1 MKKNWGF
8 IVGIFLF
15 SGSVFAQNPV
25 GLSMDEYIKAKA
37 FLIKDL
43 DNESYVKFENNTYI
57 LDRYE
62 AKKPYF
68 ITGDDG
74 LKKRIDLYTLTK
86 KGSEQIL
93 GTVIYYTNEK
103 NKVFTACLPNNAADG
118 KVWNQYF
125 EDIHAIDK
133 VEKNF
138 VLKLSYV
145 LSKEL
150 GFQQYKASLKG
161 KEIDRSE
168 AGTYGNDICFPGDE
182 TVAMADGTTKFL
194 VDIQPGDKV
203 VTVDPITQTKKIATV
218 NKLVSHNEDNY
229 AITTLTLI
237 KADEIAIANGNEVHL
252 SVRQLQA
259 TPNHPVTTKKGGS
272 KKIGSVVEGEQLLC
286 QNQQTGKYETF
297 TVWNKTEKAGGV
309 QKVYNIEASEGATFI
324 MNGVMVMQKAAVEE
338 NK

>member
-1 MKKNWGF
+1 MKKNLCF
-8 IVGIFLF
+8 ILAIICF
-15 SGSVFAQNPV
+15 SASVFAQAPK
-25 GLSMDEYIKAKA
+25 GLTMEEYTKAKT
-37 FLIKDL
+37 FVIKDL
-43 DNESYVKFENNTYI
+43 DNETYAKFDNNTYV

-62 AKKPYF
+62 SKKPYF

-86 KGSEQIL
+86 KGDANVL
-93 GTVIYYTNEK
+93 GTVIYYSNEK

-133 VEKNF
+133 EEKNF

-150 GFQQYKASLKG
+150 GYQQYKASLKG

-182 TVAMADGTTKFL
+182 TVAMADGTTKL
-194 VDIQPGDKV
+194 LAEVRPGDKV
-203 VTVDPITQTKKIATV
+203 VTVDPTTQQKKIATV
-218 NKLVSHNEDNY
+218 NKLVSHNADNY
-229 AITTLTLI
+229 AITTLTLF
-237 KADEIAIANGNEVHL
+237 KAEELVSAGANEIRL
-252 SVRQLQA
+252 SVRQVQA
-259 TPNHPVTTKKGGS
+259 TPNHPVTTKAGGH
-272 KKIGSVVEGEQLLC
+272 KKIGSVTEGEQLLC

-297 TVWNKTEKAGGV
+297 SVWSKTEKAGGI
-309 QKVYNIEASEGATFI
+309 QKVYNIEASEGSTFI
-324 MNGVMVMQKAAVEE
+324 MNGVMVMQKATAED
-338 NK
+338 K